1 MMPVT
6 NITKNSAKITV
17 SIATIRAIT
26 AQIASTITDFVSS
39 SVTNVP
45 KDPKNV
51 IIKIPNLRSAAHITH
66 NITAHTATATSIFVI
81 SKPAITPT
89 VAPITAPTAS
99 PTSADNTLTIFSP
112 NKAMITP
119 TTTVAIK
126 APIISGVF
134 PATKILV
141 GPSADFKTDVT
152 FSISILLSLI
162 PLIIHNH
169 RCRFCILKSIK
180 GRFSYLPLECYCSR

>member
-1 MMPVT
+1 M
-6 NITKNSAKITV
+6 
-17 SIATIRAIT
+17 
-26 AQIASTITDFVSS
+26 
-39 SVTNVP
+39 P

-180 GRFSYLPLECYCSR
+180 GRVSEDSQPLVPYLPLECYCSR